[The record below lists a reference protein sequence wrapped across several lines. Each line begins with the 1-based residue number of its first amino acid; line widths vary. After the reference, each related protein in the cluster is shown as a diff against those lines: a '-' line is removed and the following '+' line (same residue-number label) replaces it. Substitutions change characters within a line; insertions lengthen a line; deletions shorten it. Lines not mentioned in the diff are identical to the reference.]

1 MSVSLNDVSAAPAAN
16 SHRGFWSL
24 IATQFQGAFSDNA
37 LKNLV
42 ILLILDAG
50 LSVTM
55 TNRLVPAVLVLFS
68 LPFIIF
74 SMAGGDLADRYSKR
88 SVTIGTKL
96 LEIAI
101 VLLAFAGLAF
111 GNLPLELAAIFLL
124 STQAALFGPSK
135 YGLLPELLP
144 ERDLSWGNG
153 VLELGTFLAI
163 LTGTVAAGYM
173 ADIFRG
179 RQGWSGAV
187 LIGLALAGLAASV
200 GISRV
205 PAADPTR
212 RLRLNFLGTLV
223 KAISLA
229 RRDRLLWQAILGNAF
244 FWFVGGLLQPVVIL
258 YGHEALRL
266 SDSHNTWLQAAL
278 AVGIGA
284 GSLAAGYLSAGE
296 IEYGLVPLGSLGL
309 AAANAWLA
317 FGAPAFTPV
326 LIRLAVL
333 GFFGGIFSV
342 PVLAMVQHR
351 PPRDRRGTVLAAANL
366 LSFVGIFLAGGAY
379 YALIGLAHLSFRQV
393 FLVNTA
399 INLALTAY
407 ALLAVED
414 CAKRMASWLGN
425 KFSF

>member
-1 MSVSLNDVSAAPAAN
+1 MAN

-50 LSVTM
+50 LSATA

-68 LPFIIF
+68 LPFILF
-74 SMAGGDLADRYSKR
+74 SMAGGNLADRYSKR
-88 SVTIGTKL
+88 GVTIALKL
-96 LEIAI
+96 LEITIAM
-101 VLLAFAGLAF
+101 LALAGLAF

-144 ERDLSWGNG
+144 ERELSWGNG

-173 ADIFRG
+173 ADTFRG

-200 GISRV
+200 GIARV
-205 PAADPTR
+205 PAADPAR
-212 RLRLNFLGTLV
+212 RLRLNFVGELA
-223 KAISLA
+223 KAIALA
-229 RRDRLLWQAILGNAF
+229 RRDHLLWQAILGNAF

-284 GSLAAGYLSAGE
+284 GSVAAGYLSVGE

-309 AAANAWLA
+309 AGASAWLA
-317 FGAPAFTPV
+317 FGGPAFTPV
-326 LIRLAVL
+326 LLRLALL

-351 PPRDRRGTVLAAANL
+351 PARKTRGTVLAAANL

-379 YALIGLAHLSFRQV
+379 YALIDVAHLSFRQV
-393 FLVNTA
+393 FLVNA
-399 INLALTAY
+399 ALNLALTAY
-407 ALLAVED
+407 ALLAVEV
-414 CAKRMASWLGN
+414 CANRMARRCKSWLFIN
-425 KFSF
+425 